1 MLLRIKL
8 RFKNK
13 YTSKSAFEMVGSC
26 NVGQLIDGVSPHEED
41 TVFIGVRGFEVVAG
55 EIDAELLESVLLF
68 KVDAI
73 ISLIIYSPIKYFNFK

>member
-1 MLLRIKL
+1 MILRIKL
-8 RFKNK
+8 SFKNK
-13 YTSKSAFEMVGSC
+13 STSKSAFEMVGSC
-26 NVGQLIDGVSPHEED
+26 NVVQLIDGVSPHEEE